1 MNRGGPATCAD
12 SERCRLRPS
21 CSSSGPSL
29 DKSPESRVYLDGG
42 QQDCSVRADRLFP
55 LERLIVLD
63 RLVRLDRLIPLER
76 VIRHEPLGRGV
87 HPLDVLLERALLDPP
102 LPATADLDSRK
113 ITAAHER
120 VGLSGR
126 DVEDLGDVGK
136 REEPLAH
143 PWIPPVAIVCASLP
157 RIAVGPCPQALNLWR
172 NRPECRR
179 GTARYPA
186 AVTACYMTHT
196 HREGRVRC
204 STSRRHRRPDYGSR
218 AG

>member
-29 DKSPESRVYLDGG
+29 DKSPEVLAYLDGG
-42 QQDCSVRADRLFP
+42 QPDCSVRAERLFP

-76 VIRHEPLGRGV
+76 VIRHEPLGLGV

-120 VGLSGR
+120 VRLRSR
-126 DVEDLGDVGK
+126 DVEDLGAVGEG
-136 REEPLAH
+136 EEPVAH
-143 PWIPPVAIVCASLP
+143 PCRPRVPRGRASL
-157 RIAVGPCPQALNLWR
+157 
-172 NRPECRR
+172 
-179 GTARYPA
+179 
-186 AVTACYMTHT
+186 H
-196 HREGRVRC
+196 
-204 STSRRHRRPDYGSR
+204 
-218 AG
+218 